1 MVTGDG
7 HGHREFQVAASRES
21 AAGPWFLR
29 PRAERLT
36 PEWLTTVAVT
46 RHPKLRHRHKK
57 APELGG

>member
-1 MVTGDG
+1 M
-7 HGHREFQVAASRES
+7 AASRES
-21 AAGPWFLR
+21 AAGSWFLR

-57 APELGG
+57 APEIGG